1 MPALCLVEVTQ
12 LRTKA
17 VDGRQRYF
25 QRKKI
30 KLETKA
36 MPLLRQC
43 NTGRICVTLPIITTE
58 KILPAYTRC
67 SENHSNTCAEIGK
80 IRGLKFD
87 TLYWRRLAA
96 YREI

>member
-1 MPALCLVEVTQ
+1 MTEALTVKTTVHTL
-12 LRTKA
+12 
-17 VDGRQRYF
+17 YP
-25 QRKKI
+25 

-36 MPLLRQC
+36 LPLLRQC

-67 SENHSNTCAEIGK
+67 SENHSNTCAENRK

-87 TLYWRRLAA
+87 TLYWRHLAA
-96 YREI
+96 YRKI